1 MRPIVISL
9 MLLISA
15 CTEPTTVPAQGVPAQ
30 YQPQPTRQW
39 QAPRHEVQP
48 SEQRDDAEV
57 KERLREIGQ
66 EILDAQHKLGRG
78 PEGQ

>member
-1 MRPIVISL
+1 MRPIAISL
-9 MLLISA
+9 MLLSSA
-15 CTEPTTVPAQGVPAQ
+15 CAEPTTVPAQGVPAQ
-30 YQPQPTRQW
+30 YQPQPTQW

-66 EILDAQHKLGRG
+66 EILDAQRKLNR
-78 PEGQ
+78 